1 MKRNT
6 ALTWSWLNIL
16 SKKRY
21 DALIE
26 AYGDM
31 DEATRHIDLKLLK
44 ELGCKGDTIEWSLQ
58 RLKEFNSDEYE
69 KELNELGLKLI
80 TIEDEDYPELL
91 KQIPDAPIFLYYKG
105 SLGILNNPCL
115 ACVGTREM
123 SGYGKRA
130 VEEFVPVFVKS
141 GVTTISG
148 LAMGIDAKV
157 ARETLLQRGN
167 TVAVLG
173 HGLRE
178 IYPSCNRRLAD
189 EVVESGGLILSE
201 FPLDQAPEK
210 FTFPARNRII
220 AGLSLG
226 TIVFEAGK
234 GSGALITSDLALD
247 YDREVFIVPGQIF
260 DKNYFGCNEAIS
272 EGKGKSVSSAKEVL
286 EELGMIAS
294 EKSQVSFKPED
305 ESQGVIF
312 EALTGMPQ
320 SVDDLTEKCAIQ
332 ASIINAT
339 LTVLELGGAVKNVG
353 GGMWVRV

>member
-6 ALTWSWLNIL
+6 TLTWSWLNIL
-16 SKKRY
+16 TMKRHE
-21 DALIE
+21 ALKE
-26 AYGDM
+26 KFGDL
-31 DEATRHIDLKLLK
+31 DEALEHIDRDFLK
-44 ELGCKGDTIEWSLQ
+44 ELGCHGDTIEWSLQ
-58 RLKEFNSDEYE
+58 RLKEFNSESYE
-69 KELNELGLKLI
+69 KEITKLGLKLI
-80 TIEDEDYPELL
+80 TIEDDDYPNLL
-91 KQIPDAPIFLYYKG
+91 KQIPDAPVFLYYKG
-105 SLGILNNPCL
+105 SLGILNNPCI

-130 VEEFVPVFVKS
+130 VEEFIPVFARS
-141 GVTTISG
+141 GMTTISG

-173 HGLRE
+173 HGLKE

-189 EVVESGGLILSE
+189 EIVESGGLVLSE

-272 EGKGKSVSSAKEVL
+272 GGKGKSVSSAKEVL

-320 SVDDLTEKCAIQ
+320 SVDDLMEKSALKS
-332 ASIINAT
+332 AIINST
-339 LTVLELGGAVKNVG
+339 LTVLELKGIVKNVG
-353 GGMWVRV
+353 GGNWVKV

>member
-1 MKRNT
+1 M
-6 ALTWSWLNIL
+6 
-16 SKKRY
+16 
-21 DALIE
+21 
-26 AYGDM
+26 
-31 DEATRHIDLKLLK
+31 
-44 ELGCKGDTIEWSLQ
+44 
-58 RLKEFNSDEYE
+58 
-69 KELNELGLKLI
+69 I

-91 KQIPDAPIFLYYKG
+91 KQIPDAPVFLYYKG
-105 SLGILNNPCL
+105 SLGILDKPCI

-130 VEEFVPVFVKS
+130 VEEFIPSFVRS
-141 GVTTISG
+141 GMTTISG
-148 LAMGIDAKV
+148 LALGIDAQV
-157 ARETLLQRGN
+157 ARETIRSDGK

-173 HGLRE
+173 HGLKE

-189 EVVESGGLILSE
+189 EIVESGGLILSE

-210 FTFPARNRII
+210 FTFPARNRVI

-260 DKNYFGCNEAIS
+260 DKNFAGSNKVIS
-272 EGKGKSVSSAKEVL
+272 EGRGKSVSSPKEVL

-294 EKSQVSFKPED
+294 EKPQVSFKPED
-305 ESQGVIF
+305 ESQGIIY

-353 GGMWVRV
+353 GGNWVRI